1 MPWSE
6 QVLTAAAIIVAVG
19 VIIGAGYKV
28 YKVAHRIDAALGV
41 DAQGRTLSDRL
52 SRVEHQLW
60 PNGGTSLADKLN
72 RVEAT
77 QHQQTAELRI
87 VRDLLTKL
95 VESDRA

>member
-1 MPWSE
+1 MPWSDHL
-6 QVLTAAAIIVAVG
+6 LTVAAVVVAVG

-41 DAQGRTLSDRL
+41 DKQGRTLSDRL

-87 VRDLLTKL
+87 MRDLLTKL
-95 VESDRA
+95 IETDRA

>member
-6 QVLTAAAIIVAVG
+6 QVLTAAAIIVALG
-19 VIIGAGYKV
+19 VIIGAGYKT

-41 DAQGRTLSDRL
+41 DKQGRTLSERL
-52 SRVEHQLW
+52 ARVEHQLW

-95 VESDRA
+95 IETDRA

>member
-1 MPWSE
+1 M
-6 QVLTAAAIIVAVG
+6 LTAAAIVVAVG

-41 DAQGRTLSDRL
+41 DKQGRTVSERL

-77 QHQQTAELRI
+77 QHSQTAELRV

>member
-1 MPWSE
+1 VPWSE

-41 DAQGRTLSDRL
+41 DRQGRTLSERL
-52 SRVEHQLW
+52 ARVEHQLW

-72 RVEAT
+72 RLEEE
-77 QHQQTAELRI
+77 QHRQSSEIRV

-95 VESDRA
+95 IETDRA

>member
-6 QVLTAAAIIVAVG
+6 HLLTIAAVVVAVG
-19 VIIGAGYKV
+19 VLIGAGYKV

-41 DAQGRTLSDRL
+41 DKQGRTVSDRL

-60 PNGGTSLADKLN
+60 PNGGTSLADKMN

-77 QHQQTAELRI
+77 QHAQTAELRI

-95 VESDRA
+95 VETDRA

>member
-1 MPWSE
+1 MPWSDHL
-6 QVLTAAAIIVAVG
+6 LTIAAVVVAVG
-19 VIIGAGYKV
+19 VLIGAGYKV

-41 DAQGRTLSDRL
+41 DKQGRTVSDRL

-77 QHQQTAELRI
+77 QHAQTAELRI

-95 VESDRA
+95 VESDRS

>member
-6 QVLTAAAIIVAVG
+6 HLLTIAAVVVAVG
-19 VIIGAGYKV
+19 VLIGAGYKV

-41 DAQGRTLSDRL
+41 DKQGRTVSDRL

-77 QHQQTAELRI
+77 QHSQTAELRI
-87 VRDLLTKL
+87 LRDLLTKL
-95 VESDRA
+95 VETDRS

>member
-41 DAQGRTLSDRL
+41 DKQGRTVSDRL
-52 SRVEHQLW
+52 GRVEHQLW

-77 QHQQTAELRI
+77 QHAQTAELRV

-95 VESDRA
+95 VETDRA

>member
-6 QVLTAAAIIVAVG
+6 HLLTIAAVVVAVG
-19 VIIGAGYKV
+19 VLIGAGYKV
-28 YKVAHRIDAALGV
+28 YKVAHRIDSALGV
-41 DAQGRTLSDRL
+41 DKQGRTVSDRL

-77 QHQQTAELRI
+77 QHSQTAELRI

-95 VESDRA
+95 VEADRS